1 MSNFLHKIFGGQNGI
16 NYMEVMIMDTE
27 ILYERIVSDKEID
40 EYTDYYIITESISA
54 KYCDLKCYGVRIVKT
69 TIYDGGGKTIESQ
82 QMNNVFY
89 RYGDVNEFISRAV
102 QKKVEPKDLRGFTEK
117 YILEGLDRAKQ
128 KI

>member
-1 MSNFLHKIFGGQNGI
+1 
-16 NYMEVMIMDTE
+16 MDTE
-27 ILYERIVSDKEID
+27 ILYESIASDKNID

-89 RYGDVNEFISRAV
+89 RFDDVREFISRAIRER
-102 QKKVEPKDLRGFTEK
+102 VEPKDLRGFTEK

>member
-1 MSNFLHKIFGGQNGI
+1 
-16 NYMEVMIMDTE
+16 MDTE
-27 ILYERIVSDKEID
+27 TLYKSISSDNEPD
-40 EYTDYYIITESISA
+40 SYTDYYIITESISA
-54 KYCDLKCYGVRIVKT
+54 MYCDLKCYGVRIEKT

-89 RYGDVNEFISRAV
+89 RYGDVRDFLSRAV
-102 QKKVEPKDLRGFTEK
+102 KERVEPTDLKRFTEK

>member
-1 MSNFLHKIFGGQNGI
+1 
-16 NYMEVMIMDTE
+16 MDTE
-27 ILYERIVSDKEID
+27 ILYESVVSDKETDVYI
-40 EYTDYYIITESISA
+40 DYYIITESISA
-54 KYCDLKCYGVRIVKT
+54 KYCDLKCYGIRIVKT

-89 RYGDVNEFISRAV
+89 RFDDVRKFISRATRER
-102 QKKVEPKDLRGFTEK
+102 VEPKDLRGFTEK